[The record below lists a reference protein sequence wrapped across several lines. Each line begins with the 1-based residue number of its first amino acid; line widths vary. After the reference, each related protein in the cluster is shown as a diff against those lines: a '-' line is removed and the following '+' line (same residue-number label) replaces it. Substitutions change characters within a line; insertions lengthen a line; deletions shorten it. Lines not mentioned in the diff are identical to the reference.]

1 MRGDREIR
9 SVSFSSDSSRETP
22 SENNLFLLKD
32 TIKIRQVI
40 ESALITD
47 FCDRHGRIYQQP
59 RSEPQSD
66 VNDIIGKVLPCTQ
79 LKETA
84 E

>member
-9 SVSFSSDSSRETP
+9 SVSFSSGSSRETP
-22 SENNLFLLKD
+22 SENNKD

-47 FCDRHGRIYQQP
+47 FCDRHRRIYQQP
-59 RSEPQSD
+59 RSESQSD
-66 VNDIIGKVLPCTQ
+66 INNIIGKVLPRTQ